1 MKVPA
6 PRTQKQLPLAISKEQ
21 MQTLLNDCHCES
33 DKSLISLLWHSG
45 MRISEA
51 MNVETNDFNLSEG
64 TVIVLGKGN
73 RYRKCLAGNGLV
85 HEWFA
90 RHETFEI
97 SKSGA

>member
-1 MKVPA
+1 
-6 PRTQKQLPLAISKEQ
+6 
-21 MQTLLNDCHCES
+21 MQTLLNDCHCER
-33 DKSLISLLWHSG
+33 DKALISLLWYSG

-51 MNVETNDFNLSEG
+51 VSVKKPDFNWSEG
-64 TVIVLGKGN
+64 TVVVLGKAN

-85 HEWFA
+85 NEWFA